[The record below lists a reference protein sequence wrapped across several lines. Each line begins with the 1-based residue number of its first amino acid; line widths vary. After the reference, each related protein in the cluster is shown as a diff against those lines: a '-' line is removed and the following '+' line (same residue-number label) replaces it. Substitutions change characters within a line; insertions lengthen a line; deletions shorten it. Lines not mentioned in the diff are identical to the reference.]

1 MATSFPPHKSLPS
14 KPVSAQIALQ
24 HLTAYLDAA
33 ASTPHLLPNAT
44 LQPTGPVAQSD
55 ATSNLTIQHLQR
67 VQAGLRGEWL
77 APTLDM
83 EEDTIGDVAVEGSGK
98 GKKTTFDDDW
108 VDMDTYNQAQ
118 EVVNGDGVN
127 SSVHAEMVDESAEKI
142 ETVDD
147 GKMDKETR
155 KREKKEREKKEKK
168 DKAEKA
174 RLAAAASA

>member
-1 MATSFPPHKSLPS
+1 MAASFPPHKSLKS

-33 ASTPHLLPNAT
+33 ATQPHLLPNAT
-44 LQPTGPVAQSD
+44 LQPTGPVAQSG

-77 APTLDM
+77 QPIMDL
-83 EEDTIGDVAVEGSGK
+83 EEEKPVEVEGSGK

-118 EVVNGDGVN
+118 EVVTGDGTNV
-127 SSVHAEMVDESAEKI
+127 SVHAEMVDESAEAI
-142 ETVDD
+142 EPVE
-147 GKMDKETR
+147 GKKDKETR
-155 KREKKEREKKEKK
+155 KKEKK
-168 DKAEKA
+168 DREDKRKAEKA
-174 RLAAAASA
+174 AEARAAAASA